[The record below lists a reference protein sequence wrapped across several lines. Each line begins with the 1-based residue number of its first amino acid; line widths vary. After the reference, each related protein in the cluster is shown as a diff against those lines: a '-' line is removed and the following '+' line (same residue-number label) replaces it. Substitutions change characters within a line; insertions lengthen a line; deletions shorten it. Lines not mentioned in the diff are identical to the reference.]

1 MTDSLDSYHK
11 ADLRQADPSCSK
23 NERSELLALID
34 RLIQDLIPL
43 VHLALAAELDRPDW
57 MIHISNADRDRSFPP

>member
-1 MTDSLDSYHK
+1 MIRIRESLIVK
-11 ADLRQADPSCSK
+11 AATSWLHRS
-23 NERSELLALID
+23 RSELLALID

-43 VHLALAAELDRPDW
+43 VHLALVAELDRPDW